1 MTSRMT
7 DLHEA
12 AAVGDAQAVEYL
24 LLSGESDPD
33 GEDWDWGKRTPLHVA
48 AAAGHLG
55 CVEKLLEHGADGE
68 MRMAGGWTPAHCAAE
83 YGSVAILQALAE
95 NGIGVTKKDNTG
107 DTPKRV
113 AQIYGHKGC
122 VKFFE
127 RLENKFKEE
136 KTNGSETEDESRTTT
151 PIFNLDT
158 MKRLE
163 TEADSQ
169 TGQSAMEGETSEEE
183 IENNHNSRVTFLLT

>member
-1 MTSRMT
+1 M
-7 DLHEA
+7 
-12 AAVGDAQAVEYL
+12 
-24 LLSGESDPD
+24 
-33 GEDWDWGKRTPLHVA
+33 
-48 AAAGHLG
+48 G

-83 YGSVAILQALAE
+83 HGSVAILQALAE

-127 RLENKFKEE
+127 R
-136 KTNGSETEDESRTTT
+136 
-151 PIFNLDT
+151 
-158 MKRLE
+158 
-163 TEADSQ
+163 
-169 TGQSAMEGETSEEE
+169 
-183 IENNHNSRVTFLLT
+183 

>member
-1 MTSRMT
+1 MT

-12 AAVGDAQAVEYL
+12 AAVGDAQVVEYL

-83 YGSVAILQALAE
+83 HGSVAILQALAE
-95 NGIGVTKKDNTG
+95 NGISVTKKDNTG

-127 RLENKFKEE
+127 R
-136 KTNGSETEDESRTTT
+136 
-151 PIFNLDT
+151 
-158 MKRLE
+158 
-163 TEADSQ
+163 
-169 TGQSAMEGETSEEE
+169 
-183 IENNHNSRVTFLLT
+183 NSRKNKICRRKWKKKEVPADKNATLVLSLICT